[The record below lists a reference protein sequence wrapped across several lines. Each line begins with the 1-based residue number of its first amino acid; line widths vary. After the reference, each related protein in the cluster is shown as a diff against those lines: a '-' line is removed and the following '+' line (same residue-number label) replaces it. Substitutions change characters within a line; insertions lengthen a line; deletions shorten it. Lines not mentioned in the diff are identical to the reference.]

1 MEKHPYKTITGFGI
15 QLNMSEE
22 EISTKGF
29 KNGGI
34 WFHNTKSIV
43 CGTFPP
49 KKEYLNRK
57 GYIHYSSPKNK
68 FWSHID
74 AIYDTSLYINKVQAA
89 IAETRID
96 NALKKISFLTKMNV
110 GFVDVFSAI
119 SRKDSDSSKDDD
131 IIEPFETIFDIG
143 VFQDILNSDIKNIIF
158 VYSRSYDEFI
168 NGIHQHYPGN
178 GITQVREYGKNQIT
192 LQVENITID
201 GKQLNLS
208 YSPIHGRI
216 KDVFRRPALK
226 KALEMDFT

>member
-34 WFHNTKSIV
+34 WFRKTKSIV

-74 AIYDTSLYINKVQAA
+74 AIYDTSLYINKVQAE

-110 GFVDVFSAI
+110 GFIDVFSAI
-119 SRKDSDSSKDDD
+119 SRKNSDSSKDDD
-131 IIEPFETIFDIG
+131 IIEPFETIFDSG

-178 GITQVREYGKNQIT
+178 EITQVREYGKNQIT
-192 LQVENITID
+192 LRVENITID

-216 KDVFRRPALK
+216 KDVFRRLALK
-226 KALEMDFT
+226 KALEMDFL